1 MVFCNECGSK
11 VEEDAKFCNKCGK
24 KLHEDKEKH
33 IVKKEIHKH
42 EKPKD
47 EKKDIKKKKFPIL
60 LMFALVIVA
69 IATIVIFTVP
79 ISGTAIE
86 VSSEVV
92 PYETQEAYTVQ
103 EPYTVYVDKELAYA
117 VLTATNFGNLD
128 GFNWMTYGQLTIKN
142 MDEIPGRFIINCY
155 FHTLKGTLSDEKS
168 LYLSSGESKTATCS
182 ADINF
187 GQDVEFTYNVVEPTT
202 TVPVTKYRDVT
213 KYRTVTKYKLDDKET
228 EVSISATLY
237 EIWTKQ
243 VQWYYRVESDIVD
256 IIDGEILVMRSG
268 EHVSAQ
274 NSNIMPSTS
283 TTNPTSTSLIQQNT
297 KSVEPEITVERL
309 QNIISKSSELRNL
322 GDDTKIVITFFDGNG
337 KDIPDAKF
345 TIYGGERVTDGEIS
359 DYDIKLTTGSYYI
372 PQLEASNNICSA
384 LNKIPRGDVKVK
396 TQGNKIS
403 LMLKYKNLKSCVPF

>member
-1 MVFCNECGSK
+1 MVYCNECGK
-11 VEEDAKFCNKCGK
+11 KITVDAKFCNKCGK

-42 EKPKD
+42 EEPKD

-60 LMFALVIVA
+60 LMFTLVIVA

-274 NSNIMPSTS
+274 NSNIMSSTS
-283 TTNPTSTSLIQQNT
+283 TTNPASTSLIQQNT